1 MTGTVELVGFGTFA
15 LGVAGGMLLRWYGR
29 PVNSRHSEPERD
41 AQHPSDDRFDALVRA
56 LPLGV
61 VMLDRNLRVRFAN
74 RAAGAIFGFERSRV
88 RGTHL
93 IAAVPS
99 IELEHRA
106 QAALRGERAPTPLI
120 VSGKT
125 VNRSYAV
132 SVYPLTTSPDD
143 GEEEEERVPD
153 ASGVLIL
160 AEDQT
165 ELLALERA
173 RQEFLTNVSHELRT
187 PLSSI
192 KLMLETVTEAGD
204 EEARQMFLPQA
215 LGQVDRLATLVQRL
229 LEQARA
235 ESAELVLDISEIDL
249 EEVARPIVQSFQPQA
264 ASAGVSLDL
273 RTQRPAII
281 EADEHRLSQIF
292 VNLIDNALRYT
303 PAAGSVT
310 VTLDVQDG
318 YAVISVTD
326 TGIGIPYKDLPYVFE
341 RFYVVDRSRTR
352 GAQAGSGAGL
362 GLSIVKHIAEAHR
375 GSVQVD
381 STLGTGT
388 TFIVRVPVISVQP

>member
-1 MTGTVELVGFGTFA
+1 MSGELEAVGFGAFV
-15 LGVAGGMLLRWYGR
+15 LGVAGGLLLRWYGR
-29 PVNSRHSEPERD
+29 PPAMGYHEPETEDR
-41 AQHPSDDRFDALVRA
+41 HPADDRFDALVRA

-74 RAAGAIFGFERSRV
+74 RAAAAIFGFERARV
-88 RGTHL
+88 RGTHI

-99 IELEHRA
+99 IELERRA
-106 QAALRGERAPTPLI
+106 QAALRGERSSSPII
-120 VSGKT
+120 VSGKS

-132 SVYPLTTSPDD
+132 SLYPLTIQREGD
-143 GEEEEERVPD
+143 EEREDSHEV
-153 ASGVLIL
+153 SGVLII

-192 KLMLETVTEAGD
+192 KLMLETVTSAGD
-204 EEARQMFLPQA
+204 EEARRMFLPQA

-235 ESAELVLDISEIDL
+235 ESAELVLDISEIDV

-264 ASAGVSLDL
+264 VSAGISLDL
-273 RTQRPAII
+273 RVQRPAII
-281 EADEHRLSQIF
+281 EADDHRLSQIF

-303 PAAGSVT
+303 ASGGSVT
-310 VTLDVQDG
+310 VTIDVEDG
-318 YAVISVTD
+318 HAVIRVTD
-326 TGIGIPYKDLPYVFE
+326 TGIGIPYKDLPFVFE

-352 GAQAGSGAGL
+352 ASQASSGAGL
-362 GLSIVKHIAEAHR
+362 GLSIVKHIAEAHH
-375 GSVQVD
+375 GSVDVD
-381 STLGTGT
+381 SRLGSGT
-388 TFIVRVPVISVQP
+388 TFTVRLPAALNLP